1 MFRQSEQREFCALH
15 CRVFLLGK
23 MDVMYYYGIWII
35 FLITE
40 KERHAFLDMD
50 FINED
55 IEKQKARNKYNEIV
69 KNNIKALCEN
79 KKDKLMDPDKYSNYD
94 VKISGLKISLS
105 QDGICS
111 YSKIE
116 KFSNGDVVKN
126 YILLRKDMFDCLCW
140 PAYAMSI
147 NQMRSAKFND
157 RLDLLFIDLYN
168 FYEIVSENTELSE
181 KSITKIWRECK
192 LARAYIFPHT
202 FYWLRSFID
211 FKNFMNS
218 RKLNPFLEEKSGR
231 PVEWGNSING
241 FDDEYFEKLIEK
253 VNQYKEVM

>member
-1 MFRQSEQREFCALH
+1 MLCIIMEFGL
-15 CRVFLLGK
+15 FLLIK
-23 MDVMYYYGIWII
+23 
-35 FLITE
+35 E
-40 KERHAFLDMD
+40 KERCAFLDMD
-50 FINED
+50 YINED

-231 PVEWGNSING
+231 PVEWGNSIKG

-253 VNQYKEVM
+253 VNQYKKVM